1 MVSKIEVNTAEY
13 KIPQIYL
20 STKYAKM
27 LKSKNPRGFVI
38 PTYKV
43 QVTNLPDF
51 DLSNFYLV
59 RQILQPLLLQPL
71 LLQKST
77 IQNKSCKNKKIL
89 VIGGRASCCTSSNV
103 STG

>member
-1 MVSKIEVNTAEY
+1 MNFQNFSKLSKLIRMVSKIEVNTAEY

-38 PTYKV
+38 PTFKV

-51 DLSNFYLV
+51 DLSNFYLDSEADFAA
-59 RQILQPLLLQPL
+59 
-71 LLQKST
+71 ST
-77 IQNKSCKNKKIL
+77 TAAPTTAKIHF
-89 VIGGRASCCTSSNV
+89 TK
-103 STG
+103 